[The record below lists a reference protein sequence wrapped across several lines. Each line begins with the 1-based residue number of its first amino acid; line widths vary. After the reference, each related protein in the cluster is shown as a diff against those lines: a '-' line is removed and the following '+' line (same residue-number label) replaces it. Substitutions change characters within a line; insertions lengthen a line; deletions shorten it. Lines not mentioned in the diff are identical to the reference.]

1 MTQLFNQNTNTLAL
15 SSVCGNNE
23 REKTTVSTA
32 VKENNCLKVFE
43 SFSVC
48 VCVCVFDWMEQPIQH
63 KKTVS
68 FTQSSD

>member
-1 MTQLFNQNTNTLAL
+1 MLDMTQLFNQNTNTLAL

-43 SFSVC
+43 SFRVC
-48 VCVCVFDWMEQPIQH
+48 VCLN
-63 KKTVS
+63 
-68 FTQSSD
+68 